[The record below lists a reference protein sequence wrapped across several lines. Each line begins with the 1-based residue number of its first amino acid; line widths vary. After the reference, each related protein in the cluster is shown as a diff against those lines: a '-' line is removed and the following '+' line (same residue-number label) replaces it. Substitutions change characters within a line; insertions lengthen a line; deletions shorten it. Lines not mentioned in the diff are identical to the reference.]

1 MKIIR
6 LLYGLLA
13 APLAALLGNWVGG
26 QIRFMRNGETI
37 AAIHYTHT
45 TASGL
50 RMDNYP
56 VNTKFFPALL
66 FALFGKPRWLFA
78 FMGGILT
85 SLWID
90 DNYEAIFMERLIVP
104 LIVNPALRENLEP
117 ETDTLSPE

>member
-1 MKIIR
+1 
-6 LLYGLLA
+6 
-13 APLAALLGNWVGG
+13 
-26 QIRFMRNGETI
+26 MRTGETTV
-37 AAIHYTHT
+37 AIHYTYT
-45 TASGL
+45 TACGL
-50 RMDNYP
+50 RMDYYP

-66 FALFGKPRWLFA
+66 SALFCKPRWLFF
-78 FMGGILT
+78 FMGGILA